1 MLIETSLLF
10 KTLIILSGQLGIIIA
25 VCFYC
30 LKRARIAY
38 ETNTSFMGLYFRGAV
53 NMKRKLDLVPYRKP
67 KETFPKNMLY
77 HSGKKDDEIK
87 TEIANNQDEVIEWL
101 KKGYKH
107 EFIGTDYLWLIG
119 IFWFIC
125 LFGTSTATSFFDLSI
140 LIKATLF
147 TATSISFG
155 PLLAFIMLEMDEND
169 GFTALKIVLA
179 VTLMTGFIGYGDFYS
194 FSENSSFGYILL
206 ISLFGLI
213 IFNFARF
220 FMEISRPKVRISAI
234 FGAVL
239 FSLFLLYDFDYLEK
253 QSMSA
258 VNNSWSNALDIAFI
272 LYLDIIN
279 LLLEI
284 LEYMGE

>member
-1 MLIETSLLF
+1 MLVETSLLF
-10 KTLIILSGQLGIIIA
+10 KTLVILSGQLGIIVA

-53 NMKRKLDLVPYRKP
+53 NLKRKLDLIPYRKV
-67 KETFPKNMLY
+67 KETFPKKMVY
-77 HSGKKDDEIK
+77 YFRGDKFAV
-87 TEIANNQDEVIEWL
+87 EIADNQDEVIKWL
-101 KKGYKH
+101 KKGYQH
-107 EFIGTDYLWLIG
+107 EKIGKDYLWPTM

-125 LFGTSTATSFFDLSI
+125 LFGTSMAISFLDLNVWIQASF
-140 LIKATLF
+140 F

-155 PLLAFIMLEMDEND
+155 PLLAFVMLEMDEND

-194 FSENSSFGYILL
+194 FSENTLFGYILL
-206 ISLFGLI
+206 IALFGLI
-213 IFNFARF
+213 LFNFARF

-234 FGAVL
+234 FGAIL
-239 FSLFLLYDFDYLEK
+239 FSALLLYDFDYLEK
-253 QSMSA
+253 QSA
-258 VNNSWSNALDIAFI
+258 IADKNTWANALDIAFI

-284 LEYMGE
+284 LKAMDS

>member
-10 KTLIILSGQLGIIIA
+10 KTLVILSGQLGIIIA

-53 NMKRKLDLVPYRKP
+53 NLKRKLDLIPYRKV
-67 KETFPKNMLY
+67 KETFPKKMVY
-77 HSGKKDDEIK
+77 YYKDDEFAV
-87 TEIANNQDEVIEWL
+87 EIADNQDEVIKWL
-101 KKGYKH
+101 KKGYQH
-107 EFIGTDYLWLIG
+107 EKIGKDYLWPIM
-119 IFWFIC
+119 IFWFVC
-125 LFGTSTATSFFDLSI
+125 LLGTSMAISFLDLNIWIEATF
-140 LIKATLF
+140 F

-155 PLLAFIMLEMDEND
+155 PLLAFVMLEMDEND

-194 FSENSSFGYILL
+194 FSENSLFGYILL
-206 ISLFGLI
+206 IALFGLI
-213 IFNFARF
+213 LFNFARF

-234 FGAVL
+234 FGAIL

-253 QSMSA
+253 QSA
-258 VNNSWSNALDIAFI
+258 IADKNTWANALDIAFI

-284 LEYMGE
+284 LEAMDS

>member
-1 MLIETSLLF
+1 MQ
-10 KTLIILSGQLGIIIA
+10 G
-25 VCFYC
+25 
-30 LKRARIAY
+30 
-38 ETNTSFMGLYFRGAV
+38 
-53 NMKRKLDLVPYRKP
+53 KLDLIPYMKI
-67 KETFPKNMLY
+67 KDTFPKKMIY
-77 HSGKKDDEIK
+77 TSGDDEYV
-87 TEIANNQDEVIEWL
+87 EIANNQDEVIEWL
-101 KKGYKH
+101 KKGYTHKSI
-107 EFIGTDYLWLIG
+107 EKDYLWPIM

-125 LFGTSTATSFFDLSI
+125 LFGTTGAISFFDTSI
-140 LIKATLF
+140 WIEAILF

-194 FSENSSFGYILL
+194 FSENSLFGYILL

-213 IFNFARF
+213 VFNFARL
-220 FMEISRPKVRISAI
+220 FMQISRPKVRVSAI

>member
-10 KTLIILSGQLGIIIA
+10 KTLTILSGQLGIIIA

-87 TEIANNQDEVIEWL
+87 IEIANNQDEVIEWL

-107 EFIGTDYLWLIG
+107 EFVGTDYLWPIG

-125 LFGTSTATSFFDLSI
+125 LFGTSAATSFFDLSI

-194 FSENSSFGYILL
+194 FSENSLFGYILL

-213 IFNFARF
+213 VFNFARL
-220 FMEISRPKVRISAI
+220 FMEISRPKVRVSAI

-284 LEYMGE
+284 LEYMSE

>member
-10 KTLIILSGQLGIIIA
+10 KTLVILSGQLGIIIA
-25 VCFYC
+25 ACFYC

-38 ETNTSFMGLYFRGAV
+38 ETDTSFMGLYYRGAV
-53 NMKRKLDLVPYRKP
+53 NLKRKLDLIPYRKV
-67 KETFPKNMLY
+67 KETFPKKMVY
-77 HSGKKDDEIK
+77 YYKDDEFAV
-87 TEIANNQDEVIEWL
+87 EIADNQDEVIKWL
-101 KKGYKH
+101 KKGYQH
-107 EFIGTDYLWLIG
+107 EKIGKDYLWPIM
-119 IFWFIC
+119 IFWFVC
-125 LFGTSTATSFFDLSI
+125 LLGTSMAISFLDLNIWIEATF
-140 LIKATLF
+140 F

-155 PLLAFIMLEMDEND
+155 PLLAFVMLEMDEND

-194 FSENSSFGYILL
+194 FSENSLFGYILL
-206 ISLFGLI
+206 IALFGLI
-213 IFNFARF
+213 LFNFARF

-234 FGAVL
+234 FGAIL

-253 QSMSA
+253 QSA
-258 VNNSWSNALDIAFI
+258 IADKNTWANALDIAFI

-284 LEYMGE
+284 LEAMDS

>member
-10 KTLIILSGQLGIIIA
+10 KTIVILSGQLGIIIA

-53 NMKRKLDLVPYRKP
+53 NLKRKLDLIPYRKV
-67 KETFPKNMLY
+67 KETFPKKMVY
-77 HSGKKDDEIK
+77 YFRGDKFAV
-87 TEIANNQDEVIEWL
+87 EIADNQDEVIKWL
-101 KKGYKH
+101 KKGYQH
-107 EFIGTDYLWLIG
+107 EKIGKDYLWPTM

-125 LFGTSTATSFFDLSI
+125 LFGTSMAISFLDLNVWIQASF
-140 LIKATLF
+140 F

-155 PLLAFIMLEMDEND
+155 PLLAFVMLEMDEND

-194 FSENSSFGYILL
+194 FSENTLFGYILL
-206 ISLFGLI
+206 IALFGLI
-213 IFNFARF
+213 LFNFARF

-234 FGAVL
+234 FGAI
-239 FSLFLLYDFDYLEK
+239 LFLSL
-253 QSMSA
+253 
-258 VNNSWSNALDIAFI
+258 IHI
-272 LYLDIIN
+272 
-279 LLLEI
+279 
-284 LEYMGE
+284 

>member
-1 MLIETSLLF
+1 MLVETSLLF
-10 KTLIILSGQLGIIIA
+10 KTLVILSGQLGIIIA

-53 NMKRKLDLVPYRKP
+53 NLKRKLDLIPYRKV
-67 KETFPKNMLY
+67 KETFPKKMVY
-77 HSGKKDDEIK
+77 YFRGDKFAV
-87 TEIANNQDEVIEWL
+87 EIADNQDEVIKWL
-101 KKGYKH
+101 KKGYQH
-107 EFIGTDYLWLIG
+107 EKIGKDYLWPTM

-125 LFGTSTATSFFDLSI
+125 LFGTSMAISFLDLNVWIQASF
-140 LIKATLF
+140 F

-155 PLLAFIMLEMDEND
+155 PLLAFVMLEMDEND

-194 FSENSSFGYILL
+194 FSENSLFGYILL
-206 ISLFGLI
+206 IALFGLI
-213 IFNFARF
+213 LFNFARF

-234 FGAVL
+234 FGAIL
-239 FSLFLLYDFDYLEK
+239 FSALLLYDFDYLEK
-253 QSMSA
+253 QSA
-258 VNNSWSNALDIAFI
+258 IADKNTWANALDIAFI

-284 LEYMGE
+284 LKAMDS

>member
-1 MLIETSLLF
+1 MSIETSLLF
-10 KTLIILSGQLGIIIA
+10 KTLIILSSQLGIIIA

-107 EFIGTDYLWLIG
+107 EFIGTDYLWPIMV
-119 IFWFIC
+119 FWFIC
-125 LFGTSTATSFFDLSI
+125 LFGTSAAISFFDLSI
-140 LIKATLF
+140 LIKGILF

>member
-1 MLIETSLLF
+1 MLVETSLLF
-10 KTLIILSGQLGIIIA
+10 KTLVILSGQLGIIIA

-53 NMKRKLDLVPYRKP
+53 NLKRKLDLIPYRKV
-67 KETFPKNMLY
+67 KETFPKKMVY
-77 HSGKKDDEIK
+77 YFRGDKFAV
-87 TEIANNQDEVIEWL
+87 EIADNQDEVIKWL
-101 KKGYKH
+101 KKGYQH
-107 EFIGTDYLWLIG
+107 EKIGKDYLWPTM

-125 LFGTSTATSFFDLSI
+125 LFGTSMAISFLDLNVWIQASF
-140 LIKATLF
+140 F

-155 PLLAFIMLEMDEND
+155 PLLAFVMLEMDEND

-194 FSENSSFGYILL
+194 FSENTLFGYILL
-206 ISLFGLI
+206 IALFGLI
-213 IFNFARF
+213 LFNFARF

-234 FGAVL
+234 FGAIL
-239 FSLFLLYDFDYLEK
+239 FSALLLYDFDYLEK
-253 QSMSA
+253 QSA
-258 VNNSWSNALDIAFI
+258 IADKNTWANALDIAFI

-284 LEYMGE
+284 LKAMDS

>member
-1 MLIETSLLF
+1 M
-10 KTLIILSGQLGIIIA
+10 
-25 VCFYC
+25 
-30 LKRARIAY
+30 
-38 ETNTSFMGLYFRGAV
+38 
-53 NMKRKLDLVPYRKP
+53 
-67 KETFPKNMLY
+67 
-77 HSGKKDDEIK
+77 
-87 TEIANNQDEVIEWL
+87 
-101 KKGYKH
+101 
-107 EFIGTDYLWLIG
+107 

-125 LFGTSTATSFFDLSI
+125 LFGTTGAISFFDTSI
-140 LIKATLF
+140 WVEATFF

-155 PLLAFIMLEMDEND
+155 PLLAFIMLMMDEND

-194 FSENSSFGYILL
+194 FSENSLFGYILL

-213 IFNFARF
+213 VFNFARL
-220 FMEISRPKVRISAI
+220 FMQISRPKVRVSAI

-253 QSMSA
+253 QSQLG
-258 VNNSWSNALDIAFI
+258 NNTWSNAVDIAFI

-284 LEYMGE
+284 LEYMGNS